1 MIKFGP
7 SGNGENFYNLGLSG
21 ASDSA
26 KYVKDLGLNCF
37 EYSFGRGITLTK
49 TTAENIGNEFLK
61 NGVELSIHAPYF
73 INFATT
79 EEDKEQNSY
88 NYVIN
93 SLKYA
98 KIMNAKRVVF
108 HPSTQGKLD
117 RQAAVELTHK
127 RLVNLANLIV
137 DANLDDLIICPETMG
152 KSKQIGTVEE
162 IANFCTIAPFY
173 VPAIDFGHVNSREN
187 GSLNTVD
194 DFLNVLKTTKE
205 IIGEEK
211 LNKLHIHFS
220 KIMYGDKGE
229 IKHLTFEDSVYGPN
243 FEPLAKALKIMNIEP
258 FIICESA
265 GTQDIDAVKMKQ
277 IYLNV

>member
-7 SGNGENFYNLGLSG
+7 SGNGEQFYNLGLSG
-21 ASDSA
+21 AKDSA

-37 EYSFGRGITLTK
+37 EYSFGRGITLSQK
-49 TTAENIGNEFLK
+49 TAEETGNAFLS
-61 NGVELSIHAPYF
+61 NGIELSIHAPYF
-73 INFATT
+73 INFATV
-79 EEDKEQNSY
+79 EEDKEINSY

-93 SLKYA
+93 TLKYA
-98 KIMNAKRVVF
+98 KIMGAKRIVF

-117 RQAAVELTHK
+117 RQSAVELTHK
-127 RLVNLANLIV
+127 RLEKLADLIV
-137 DANLDDLIICPETMG
+137 ENNLDDLIVCPETMG

-162 IANFCTIAPFY
+162 IANFCNIAPFF

-187 GSLNTVD
+187 GSLNTHQ
-194 DFLNVLKTTKE
+194 DFLNVLNVTKS

-211 LNKLHIHFS
+211 LSKLHVHFS

-229 IKHLTFEDSVYGPN
+229 IKHLTFDDQTYGPD
-243 FEPLAKALKIMNIEP
+243 FEPFAKALKILDLEP

-277 IYLNV
+277 IYFNA

>member
-117 RQAAVELTHK
+117 RQTAVELTHK

>member
-21 ASDSA
+21 AKDSA
-26 KYVKDLGLNCF
+26 KYVKDLGLDCF
-37 EYSFGRGITLTK
+37 EYSFGRGITLSPK
-49 TTAENIGNEFLK
+49 TAEETGLAFYN
-61 NGVELSIHAPYF
+61 NGIELSLHAPYF
-73 INFATT
+73 INFATV
-79 EEDKEQNSY
+79 EEDKELNSY

-98 KIMNAKRVVF
+98 KIMGAKRVVF

-117 RQAAVELTHK
+117 RQSAVDLTHK
-127 RLVNLANLIV
+127 RLTKLADLIV
-137 DANLDDLIICPETMG
+137 ENNLDDLIVCPETMG

-162 IANFCTIAPFY
+162 IARFCTIAPFF

-187 GSLNTVD
+187 GSLNTVE
-194 DFLNVLKTTKE
+194 DFEKVLTVTGD
-205 IIGEEK
+205 IIGKQK
-211 LNKLHIHFS
+211 LDKLHVHFS

-229 IKHLTFEDSVYGPN
+229 IKHLTFEDNVYGPN
-243 FEPLAKALKIMNIEP
+243 FAPLAKALKNKGVEP

-265 GTQDIDAVKMKQ
+265 GTQDIDAKQMKD
-277 IYLNV
+277 IYFNA

>member
-117 RQAAVELTHK
+117 RQTAVELTHK
-127 RLVNLANLIV
+127 RLVNLANMIV

>member
-61 NGVELSIHAPYF
+61 NGIELSIHAPYF

-117 RQAAVELTHK
+117 RQTAVELTHK
-127 RLVNLANLIV
+127 RLVNLANMIV
-137 DANLDDLIICPETMG
+137 DNNLDDLIICPETMG

-162 IANFCTIAPFY
+162 IANFCTIAPFF

-194 DFLNVLKTTKE
+194 DFLNVLNVTKNV
-205 IIGEEK
+205 IGEEK

>member
-49 TTAENIGNEFLK
+49 ATAENIGNEFLK

-117 RQAAVELTHK
+117 RQTAVELTHK

-162 IANFCTIAPFY
+162 IANFCTIAPFF

>member
-37 EYSFGRGITLTK
+37 EYSFGRGITITK

-117 RQAAVELTHK
+117 RQTAVELTHK

-162 IANFCTIAPFY
+162 IANFCTIAPFF

-229 IKHLTFEDSVYGPN
+229 IKHLTFDDSVYGPN